1 MQALDDVFD
10 RLQRSAFR
18 QRFALAAAEQRI
30 LRERGMQTV
39 LAHAQD
45 FVVRRLAPATP
56 KNDGK
61 QTPLRGHPV
70 FIAQHATATCCRG
83 CLSKWHGIPAGREL
97 SASEQ
102 ARVVEVI
109 ARWLRV
115 QCANLACD
123 EPTASAELPL
133 FAWGRADQSSR

>member
-1 MQALDDVFD
+1 MKMLNDVFD

-18 QRFALAAAEQRI
+18 QRFGLSAKEQRI
-30 LRERGMQTV
+30 LRERGLPTI

-45 FVVRRLAPATP
+45 LIVQRLAPANP

-83 CLSKWHGIPAGREL
+83 CLSKWHGIPSGREL

-102 ARVVEVI
+102 AHVVEVI
-109 ARWLRV
+109 AHWLRM
-115 QCANLACD
+115 QGGNLARN
-123 EPTASAELPL
+123 EPTDSAELPL